1 MEPAAPEPR
10 DPSPAVAAP
19 RDEDYR
25 LLVEAVEDYA
35 IFMLDPQGRVASW
48 NAGAQKIK
56 GYSRDE
62 IVGHH
67 FSTFYTPE
75 AVRAGWPDE
84 ELRLARLNGRLEDE
98 SWRVRKDGT
107 RFWANVVIT
116 TLYTPSGELRGF
128 AKVTRDLTERRR
140 HEQNLQE
147 SEERFRSLVHGV
159 KDYAI
164 FMLDPQGQVKS
175 WNTGGEAIH
184 GYAAADVIGRHFSM
198 FNTAADVRVGKP
210 MQELSTALRDG
221 RVETEGWRV
230 RRNGATFWAHVTIT
244 PVYSVGGEL
253 GGFANVVRDLTEQKR
268 LAEVESSSM
277 RMKEFLAMLAHE
289 LRNPLAPMRNAV
301 SIMQLQQLEHP
312 SLQTCR
318 DVIDRQLTHLTR
330 LVDDLLDIG
339 RISTGKVLLKKT
351 PQSLREIVSLSIEA
365 VRPLVEDRQ
374 HTLNVVLPDAA
385 IQVLADRTRLVQ
397 ALQNLLTNAAK
408 YTDHGGHIGVK
419 VRTEGAQV
427 ITEISDNGRGVAP
440 EALERIFNLFVQE
453 GSSTLAGES
462 GLGIGLTLARSLVD
476 MHGGSLSAA
485 SEGLGKGMTFT
496 LRLPMVVQEP
506 ATGGDTVPGALTA
519 GPTYRIMV
527 IEDNH
532 DAADSLVATLELMG
546 HDARAVYDGVLA
558 LHDALSFQ
566 PQVVFLDLNMPRLNG
581 FKVLQRLRDLPSL
594 RSAYVIAMTGYGRK
608 DDIQRSLDAGFDAHL
623 TKPASMEQIR
633 KAIGQAGLHSTAG
646 MT

>member
-1 MEPAAPEPR
+1 MDPAAPEPR
-10 DPSPAVAAP
+10 DTPSAVAAP

-25 LLVEAVEDYA
+25 LLVEAVADYA
-35 IFMLDPQGRVASW
+35 IFLLDPQGRVASW

-56 GYSRDE
+56 GYGRDE
-62 IVGHH
+62 IVGRH

-116 TLYTPSGELRGF
+116 ALYTPAGELRGF

-140 HEQNLQE
+140 HEQDLQE

-184 GYAAADVIGRHFSM
+184 GYVPAEVIGRHFSM
-198 FNTAADVRVGKP
+198 FSTAADVRVGKP

-221 RVETEGWRV
+221 RIETEGWRV

-244 PVYSVGGEL
+244 PVYSAGGEL
-253 GGFANVVRDLTEQKR
+253 GGFANVVRDMTEQKR
-268 LAEVESSSM
+268 LAEVESSSV

-301 SIMQLQQLEHP
+301 SIMQLQPLEHP

-339 RISTGKVLLKKT
+339 RISTGKVLLKKSA
-351 PQSLREIVSLSIEA
+351 QSLRDIVSLSIEA

-374 HTLNVVLPDAA
+374 HTLDVALPDAS

-408 YTDHGGHIGVK
+408 YTDHGGRIGVK
-419 VRTEGAQV
+419 VRTEGSQV

-476 MHGGSLSAA
+476 MHGGNLTAA

-496 LRLPMVVQEP
+496 LRLPMVIQEP
-506 ATGGDTVPGALTA
+506 VGGDTVPGALTT
-519 GPTYRIMV
+519 GPNYRIMV
-527 IEDNH
+527 IEDNR

-566 PQVVFLDLNMPRLNG
+566 PQLVFLDLNMPRLNG

-594 RSAYVIAMTGYGRK
+594 RGAYVIAMTGYGRK

-633 KAIGQAGLHSTAG
+633 KAIVQAGQHSTAG
-646 MT
+646 A